1 MDSKKTQVKLNA
13 EDFQIPGIFCIF
25 AKRNNMEDKDKIIL
39 VTYVG
44 IKNLGSEGTIL
55 DHLVAIDA
63 MIRSAFDSTVKTLI
77 VPRRDTDETW
87 VECINPQL
95 VSEEKYKEAEEAV
108 ENLNKLLKE
117 KR

>member
-1 MDSKKTQVKLNA
+1 
-13 EDFQIPGIFCIF
+13 
-25 AKRNNMEDKDKIIL
+25 MEDKDKIIL

-44 IKNLGSEGTIL
+44 IKNLGREGTIL

-63 MIRSAFDSTVKTLI
+63 MIRPAFDSTVKTLI

-95 VSEEKYKEAEEAV
+95 VSEEKYKEAEDAIQ
-108 ENLNKLLKE
+108 KLQDIVNEIKP
-117 KR
+117 